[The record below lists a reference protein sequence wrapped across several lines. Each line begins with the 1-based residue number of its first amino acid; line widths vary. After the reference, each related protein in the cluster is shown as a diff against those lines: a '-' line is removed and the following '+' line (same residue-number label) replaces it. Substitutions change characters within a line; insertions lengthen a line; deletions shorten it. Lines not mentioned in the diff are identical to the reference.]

1 MNKKLIAIF
10 MTGLAL
16 TVVTESAMAAGINDR
31 QRNQKQRITRGLDNG
46 DLNVREASKLL
57 NGQVRIRN
65 LERKL
70 RNNGSSPG
78 LNANERTQL
87 NNQLTVQRA
96 RIKLFRQN

>member
-46 DLNVREASKLL
+46 DFNVREASKLL

-65 LERKL
+65 LERKF
-70 RNNGSSPG
+70 RKNGSV
-78 LNANERTQL
+78 NDFERRQLENQL
-87 NNQLTVQRA
+87 NLQSQRI
-96 RIKLFRQN
+96 RLFRQN

>member
-10 MTGLAL
+10 VTGLAL

-31 QRNQKQRITRGLDNG
+31 ERNQKQRIANGLGNG
-46 DLNVREASKLL
+46 DLNVREAQKLI

-65 LERKL
+65 QERKF
-70 RNNGSSPG
+70 RNSGAG
-78 LNANERTQL
+78 LNAFERTQL
-87 NNQLTVQRA
+87 NNQLDVQRD